1 MTKTKVWMA
10 VALSSVVV
18 ALAAI
23 TCGQRSDTTV
33 VVPPEQ
39 TEEQPVVT
47 DPTEQTPSTSPTPDT
62 NNPTPTPGTNNPTP
76 SPPEPGVGGTGQAV
90 NPPRAAQLI
99 AAQPEA
105 QINLRSQPTT
115 SSSSKGYGLVGDPVQ
130 LLRSA
135 DRSDGTWYFVEFEE
149 SGAEGWIRGDFINTE
164 GRATPLS
171 QRADTSST
179 CEGLMDGMTVT
190 AFYDTNG
197 FHLVRFVNMETQNTF
212 DAALS
217 RQGSSNQGQPLYQ
230 GSTSP
235 PTTDRSYPV
244 SLVDLSGG
252 TPRSG
257 SQVNLSYA
265 GIEGSATCE

>member
-1 MTKTKVWMA
+1 MTKDKVWMA
-10 VALSSVVV
+10 VALCSMAV

-23 TCGQRSDTTV
+23 TYGWRSDTTV
-33 VVPPEQ
+33 VVPPEP
-39 TEEQPVVT
+39 TEAQPELT
-47 DPTEQTPSTSPTPDT
+47 DPAEPTPDIALEPET
-62 NNPTPTPGTNNPTP
+62 VPDTGTTPNPN
-76 SPPEPGVGGTGQAV
+76 PPEPGVGGTGEAV

-130 LLRSA
+130 LMRSA
-135 DRSDGTWYFVEFEE
+135 DRSDGTWYFVKFEK
-149 SGAEGWIRGDFINTE
+149 SGAEGWIRGDFINTA

-171 QRADTSST
+171 QRAATSRT

-190 AFYDTNG
+190 AFYDANG

-212 DAALS
+212 DATLN

-230 GSTSP
+230 GRTSP
-235 PTTDRSYPV
+235 PTSDRSYPV

-252 TPRSG
+252 TPTSG
-257 SQVNLSYA
+257 SQVTLRYA

>member
-1 MTKTKVWMA
+1 MTKAKVWMA
-10 VALSSVVV
+10 VALSSVVI

-23 TCGQRSDTTV
+23 TYGRRSETTV

-39 TEEQPVVT
+39 TEEQSVVT
-47 DPTEQTPSTSPTPDT
+47 DPTEPPPGTAPDT
-62 NNPTPTPGTNNPTP
+62 ETVPGTGTP
-76 SPPEPGVGGTGQAV
+76 PAQSPPEPGVGGTGEAV
-90 NPPRAAQLI
+90 NPPQAAQLI

-115 SSSSKGYGLVGDPVQ
+115 SSSARGYGLVGDPVQ
-130 LLRSA
+130 LMRSA
-135 DRSDGTWYFVEFEE
+135 DRSDGTWYFVKFEE
-149 SGAEGWIRGDFINTE
+149 SGAEGWIRGDFINTA

-171 QRADTSST
+171 QRANTSST

-190 AFYDTNG
+190 AFYDANG
-197 FHLVRFVNMETQNTF
+197 FHLVRFVNAETKNTF
-212 DAALS
+212 DATLS

-235 PTTDRSYPV
+235 PTSDRSYPV

-265 GIEGSATCE
+265 GIEGNATCE

>member
-1 MTKTKVWMA
+1 MVRGKGWMA
-10 VALSSVVV
+10 LALCGVLS
-18 ALAAI
+18 LTAI
-23 TCGQRSDTTV
+23 GCRDRNDTV
-33 VVPPEQ
+33 VEAPPAAD
-39 TEEQPVVT
+39 EQPVVS
-47 DPTEQTPSTSPTPDT
+47 DPTEPTPET
-62 NNPTPTPGTNNPTP
+62 PPTPTPAPAN
-76 SPPEPGVGGTGQAV
+76 PPEPGVGGTGEAV
-90 NPPRAAQLI
+90 NPPQAAQLI

-115 SSSSKGYGLVGDPVQ
+115 SSSARGYGLVGDPVE
-130 LLRSA
+130 LMRSA
-135 DRSDGTWYFVEFEE
+135 DRSDGTWYFVKFEE

-190 AFYDTNG
+190 AFYDANG
-197 FHLVRFVNMETQNTF
+197 FHLVRFVNMETKNTF
-212 DAALS
+212 DATLS

-235 PTTDRSYPV
+235 PTSDRSYPV
-244 SLVDLSGG
+244 SLTDLSGG

-257 SQVNLSYA
+257 SRVNMSYA